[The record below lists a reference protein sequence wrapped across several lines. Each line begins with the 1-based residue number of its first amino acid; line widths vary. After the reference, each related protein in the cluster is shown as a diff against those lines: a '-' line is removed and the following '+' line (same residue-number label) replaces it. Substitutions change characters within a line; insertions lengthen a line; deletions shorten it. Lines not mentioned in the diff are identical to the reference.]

1 MGSRPKPHIDYAEVE
16 RLAAQGLTQEQICS
30 CIGISTSTLHKYKK
44 TNAEFAEALKRGQ
57 HRGIEAVTNALFQSA
72 VEGNLGAQVFYL
84 KNRGREDWKD
94 KQDVEHSGGTHDT
107 ITVVDTGAGHVG
119 PESSED

>member
-1 MGSRPKPHIDYAEVE
+1 MGSRPKPVIDYAEVE

-30 CIGISTSTLHKYKK
+30 CIGISTATLYKYKK
-44 TNAEFAEALKRGQ
+44 LDKDFAEALKRGQ

-84 KNRGREDWKD
+84 KNRGKEDWKD
-94 KQDVEHSGGTHDT
+94 KQDLEHSGETSHT
-107 ITVVDTGAGHVG
+107 ITVIDTGCGHVG
-119 PESSED
+119 PEDS